1 MAEPMN
7 EADLVTIVS
16 AILLTSE
23 YTTKGP
29 TEAAGIKT
37 AVNAAV
43 ALLDEVRTRPR
54 FQGSLKTTP

>member
-1 MAEPMN
+1 
-7 EADLVTIVS
+7 VS